1 MKECTFT
8 AVAQNAQA
16 LAIILSASI
25 PVATGGLIVDRQRLG
40 TFQ

>member
-8 AVAQNAQA
+8 AVPHNAQA

-25 PVATGGLIVDRQRLG
+25 PVATGGLIAGRQQLG